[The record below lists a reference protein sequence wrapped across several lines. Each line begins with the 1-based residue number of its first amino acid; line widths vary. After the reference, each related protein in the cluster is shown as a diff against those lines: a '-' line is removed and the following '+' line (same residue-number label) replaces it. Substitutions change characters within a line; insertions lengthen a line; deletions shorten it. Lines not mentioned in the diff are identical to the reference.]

1 MALAFL
7 PPYSPELSPSEL
19 VWFNIKR
26 KLTNKIFK
34 TMDDLK
40 FELNQIVK
48 TMITKSFTKNL
59 CGFSY
64 FHV

>member
-1 MALAFL
+1 
-7 PPYSPELSPSEL
+7 
-19 VWFNIKR
+19 
-26 KLTNKIFK
+26 
-34 TMDDLK
+34 MDDLK